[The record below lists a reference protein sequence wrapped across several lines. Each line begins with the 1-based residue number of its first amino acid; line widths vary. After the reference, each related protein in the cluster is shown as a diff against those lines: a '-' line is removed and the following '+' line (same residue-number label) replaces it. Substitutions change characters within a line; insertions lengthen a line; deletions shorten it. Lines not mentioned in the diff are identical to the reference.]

1 MIRFAPASWCATALL
16 LAAAGP
22 GRAAPS
28 EKDQKLVKEV
38 GDRLVAVCDPPRDL
52 TWPPDVGIAPDPGPN
67 AFATVVHEN
76 GRPILKD
83 GKLQPVIRVTEGMLA
98 KVVKGDPDRLA
109 YILGHELGHTLKL
122 HVLTRGP
129 GETGFTKNVFGRN
142 QEDEADRLGAELAV
156 KAGYSLVK
164 GIKAITEMQALG
176 LEYSSFEGLGADHPS
191 WNDRLAKLDKE
202 KAHLWKVMAAFDNGV
217 VFLATEQYAPA
228 AKCFERVTAEFPACY
243 EAWTNLGFAR
253 LMQYCDALKRED
265 VQALGIG
272 PVVTAGFYLRAKSV
286 AVRDDKVKLW
296 QAAVDALRKSNELKK
311 GQTVV
316 LADLGLAHLVNPAG
330 KDAKE
335 ATRFLSEAAAAAK
348 ADPDLDP
355 IAHAGLLINLGVAAV
370 AGGGE
375 EQGLASLAEG
385 EKVVRSLAD
394 ARGVPGLPPT
404 FNAALLYTR
413 ATVLAGK
420 ADAASREKAAA
431 MLEEYLTAASPLS
444 LWWPVAYDKYAGVC
458 KAVGRAAKPRE
469 VFEKVNPPPVRL
481 TVGVKFKSGAEVSLA
496 DDPEDLAKKLGKAK
510 ETPISGAAGLRRLRF
525 EADGIDLLVDDDH
538 VLAIFLFGPSAPP
551 VPLRGR
557 TVGGGAAGEVKA
569 GLTTKEVE
577 ALLGVDFHPCEIAS
591 AGVYYRFYRSQGLA
605 VRVVKGKVVE
615 VVVVQM
621 PHR

>member
-1 MIRFAPASWCATALL
+1 MSRFALPSWWAVAVV
-16 LAAAGP
+16 LAATGP
-22 GRAAPS
+22 GRADPT
-28 EKDQKLVKEV
+28 EKDRKLVKQV
-38 GDRLVAVCDPPRDL
+38 GDRLAAVCDPPREM
-52 TWPPDVGIAPDPGPN
+52 TWPPDIGIAPGLMPN
-67 AFATVVHEN
+67 AFATVANEG
-76 GRPILKD
+76 GRPVLKD
-83 GKLQPVIRVTEGMLA
+83 GKLQPIVRVTEGMMA
-98 KVVKGDPDRLA
+98 RVVQGDPDRLA
-109 YILGHELGHTLKL
+109 YILGHELGHTIKL
-122 HVLTRGP
+122 HILTRGP
-129 GETGFTKNVFGRN
+129 GETGFTRNVFGRN

-156 KAGYSLVK
+156 RAGYSLVK

-191 WNDRLAKLDKE
+191 WNDRLAKLDRE

-228 AKCFERVTAEFPACY
+228 ARCFERVTAEFPACY
-243 EAWTNLGFAR
+243 EACTNLGFAR

-272 PVVTAGFYLRAKSV
+272 PVITAGFYLRAKSV
-286 AVRDDKVKLW
+286 TVRDDKAKLW
-296 QAAVDALRKSNELKK
+296 QAAVDALRKSNDLKK

-330 KDAKE
+330 KDVKE

-355 IAHAGLLINLGVAAV
+355 VAHAGLLVNLGVATV
-370 AGGGE
+370 AGGNE

-385 EKVVRSLAD
+385 EKVVRSLA
-394 ARGVPGLPPT
+394 GVRGLPPT

-420 ADAASREKAAA
+420 PDPASREKAAA
-431 MLEEYLTAASPLS
+431 MLEDYLAAASPLS
-444 LWWPVAYDKYAGVC
+444 LWWPVAYDKYAAVC
-458 KAVGRAAKPRE
+458 KAVGREEKPRE

-510 ETPISGAAGLRRLRF
+510 ETPIPGAAGLRRLSYDS
-525 EADGIDLLVDDDH
+525 EGIDLLVDDDH
-538 VLAIFLFGPSAPP
+538 VLAIFLSGPTAPP

-557 TVGGGAAGEVKA
+557 TVGGGVAGEVRA

-577 ALLGVDFHPCEIAS
+577 ALLGDDFHPCEIAS
-591 AGVYYRFYRSQGLA
+591 AGVYYRFYRTQGLA
-605 VRVVKGKVVE
+605 VRIVKGKVVE